1 LIKKREQ
8 KMIKQDNILREYKSV
23 ILYIVVFIGLLFT
36 KAYSYILFHS
46 FSELFS
52 IIIAFGIFMI
62 AWNSRQYMENDSL
75 LYLGIAFYFIGTI
88 DLFHTLAYKGMGVFK
103 GYDANLPTQLWIAG
117 RYLQA
122 VSFLLSF
129 LFIKRKL
136 NTNAIFSFYLILT
149 AIIITSIF
157 YLNIFPNCFIEG
169 KGLTFFKIISEYI
182 ISFLLILALYLLLKN
197 SQLIDTNALHLIA
210 VSIIFT
216 IASEM
221 SFTLYTD
228 VYGISNMIGHYLK
241 IVSYYLLYKAIIEN
255 GIIKP
260 HDLLHKNMDKLK
272 DALDNIK
279 TLKGMLPICS
289 NCKKIRDDEGYWHNI
304 EKYIYD
310 HSEAELSHSIC
321 PDCYKKL
328 YPEFYQ
334 LNELKEKFKKGEIS
348 KEEYEEA
355 KQNIHH
361 K

>member
-1 LIKKREQ
+1 
-8 KMIKQDNILREYKSV
+8 MIKQNAILKEYKSV
-23 ILYIVVFIGLLFT
+23 IFWIVVLIGLYVAKT
-36 KAYSYILFHS
+36 YSFLLFHS
-46 FSELFS
+46 FAELFS

-62 AWNSRQYMENDSL
+62 AWNSRNYMENDSL
-75 LYLGIAFYFIGTI
+75 LCLGIAFYFIGTI
-88 DLFHTLAYKGMGVFK
+88 DIFHTLAYKGMGVFK

-122 VSFLLSF
+122 ISFLLSF

-149 AIIITSIF
+149 AIILISIF
-157 YLNIFPNCFIEG
+157 YFNIFPNCFVEST
-169 KGLTFFKIISEYI
+169 GLTYFKIISEYI
-182 ISFLLILALYLLLKN
+182 ISFILFLALYLLMKN
-197 SQLIDTNALHLIA
+197 SQLIDTNVFHLIA

-241 IVSYYLLYKAIIEN
+241 IVSYYLLYKAIIKN

-260 HDLLHKNMDKLK
+260 HDLLCKNMDRLK

-289 NCKKIRDDEGYWHNI
+289 SCKKIRDDEGYWHQI
-304 EKYIYD
+304 EKYI
-310 HSEAELSHSIC
+310 HERSEAEFSHSIC

-328 YPEFYQ
+328 YPGFYQ
-334 LNELKEKFKKGEIS
+334 LKELKKKFEKGEIS